1 MEKLSET
8 WMVDGTI
15 DFEVKKYT
23 LLAYLKKVK
32 QYFDETKIYPQ
43 LGDLFFHYNNLTSLK
58 SNKNYLRE
66 HFPKRLSGIQ
76 IQNLELVYEE
86 MISDNVIMEE
96 IEEIIL
102 YASQRFKNAISV
114 GSEIYNFVESKL
126 SINPIGIMP
135 LKNEE
140 GYFFLSSGN
149 RRTTRIYLYRMTLYE
164 KHNEKYRSL
173 STSYI
178 ADWERNVANSYENIK
193 LNLIKNKKDIPNPAV
208 YSIETELAFPLEETL
223 LPIAKRTLVQHL
235 STSQP

>member
-58 SNKNYLRE
+58 TNKNYLRE

-86 MISDNVIMEE
+86 MIADSVMMEE

-149 RRTTRIYLYRMTLYE
+149 KRNTKVYLYRMTLYE

-173 STSYI
+173 STSFI
-178 ADWERNVANSYENIK
+178 SDWERSVANSYENIK
-193 LNLIKNKKDIPNPAV
+193 LNLIKNKKEIPNPAV
-208 YSIETELAFPLEETL
+208 YSIETELVFPLEETL

-235 STSQP
+235 STSQS